1 MYRVTVVV
9 LSCAK
14 QRRLRDTIDPSK
26 DAHTYIAISNN
37 PGPLGLLKSPMFC
50 YMHLHPKAVAR

>member
-14 QRRLRDTIDPSK
+14 QRRLRDTLDPSK
-26 DAHTYIAISNN
+26 DAHTYIAISSN
-37 PGPLGLLKSPMFC
+37 PGPIDLLKPPMFC
-50 YMHLHPKAVAR
+50 NMYLHPKAIAR